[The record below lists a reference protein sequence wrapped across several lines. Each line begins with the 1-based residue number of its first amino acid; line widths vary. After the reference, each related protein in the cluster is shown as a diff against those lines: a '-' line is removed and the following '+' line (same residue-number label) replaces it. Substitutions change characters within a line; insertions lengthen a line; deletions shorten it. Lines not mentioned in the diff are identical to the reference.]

1 MLIASFLENPL
12 SQGNRRAVDSGTS
25 VHTDGGPVTGR
36 LGELQSSAGAAE
48 GLSIV
53 GIEKSFGAR
62 KVLHG
67 VSLNVKPGEIVGL
80 LGPNGAGKTISFYA
94 IIGLTSV
101 DAGRILLG
109 GADVTALP
117 MDRRAARGLGYLPQ
131 EPSVFR
137 GMTVAENITAVLECR
152 TDDPAVIAARLDEL
166 LAEFS
171 IAHVRDTP
179 APALSGGER
188 RRTEIARAMAAKPAI
203 MLLDEPFTGIDPLS
217 IVDIKLMVRDLKQHD
232 VGVLITDHNV
242 HEMLEMVDRAYVIHE
257 GRVLFEGTPDAVLH
271 NPDVRRLYLGE
282 DYEQ

>member
-1 MLIASFLENPL
+1 MLIESFSEDPF
-12 SQGNRRAVDSGTS
+12 SRNRRAVDGGTS
-25 VHTDGGPVTGR
+25 VHRDGDQAPGR
-36 LGELQSSAGAAE
+36 AGELQNSAGTAE

-53 GIEKSFGAR
+53 GIEKSFGSR
-62 KVLHG
+62 KILHG

-80 LGPNGAGKTISFYA
+80 LGPNGAGKTICFYA
-94 IIGLTSV
+94 IVGLTSV

-152 TDDPAVIAARLDEL
+152 TDDPAVIAARLDDL

-188 RRTEIARAMAAKPAI
+188 RRTEIARAMAAQPAI

-217 IVDIKLMVRDLKQHD
+217 IVDIKLMVRDLKQHR

-242 HEMLEMVDRAYVIHE
+242 HEMLELVDRAYVIHE
-257 GRVLFEGTPDAVLH
+257 GRVLFEGAPDAVLH